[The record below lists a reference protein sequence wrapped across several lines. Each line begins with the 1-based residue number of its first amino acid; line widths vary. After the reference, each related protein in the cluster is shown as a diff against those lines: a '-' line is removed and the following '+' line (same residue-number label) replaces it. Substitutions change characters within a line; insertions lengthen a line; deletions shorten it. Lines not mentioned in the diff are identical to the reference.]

1 MDGSS
6 SDQPTL
12 QRRSSQV
19 SYATV
24 NGITLPNYSHI
35 STKPKKASKSES
47 SEDNLSDEEAL
58 AENDANLCAPRNVV
72 TDQLLFWVFQ
82 KCLFLAFL
90 GIIMDVNSAVLFLGG
105 TFKFFFDPATHIK
118 SKEIPIISIFNGILN
133 PFSTPCRKPCAYLP
147 EKTTKRLNYVS

>member
-90 GIIMDVNSAVLFLGG
+90 GIIMDVNSAVLSWEAHSNSFLIQQHASNQ
-105 TFKFFFDPATHIK
+105 KKCP
-118 SKEIPIISIFNGILN
+118 SY
-133 PFSTPCRKPCAYLP
+133 PFSMVY
-147 EKTTKRLNYVS
+147 

>member
-58 AENDANLCAPRNVV
+58 AENDANLCAPRNVISCYSWF
-72 TDQLLFWVFQ
+72 TKND
-82 KCLFLAFL
+82 
-90 GIIMDVNSAVLFLGG
+90 
-105 TFKFFFDPATHIK
+105 
-118 SKEIPIISIFNGILN
+118 PIICSN
-133 PFSTPCRKPCAYLP
+133 PIVEIHQTCM
-147 EKTTKRLNYVS
+147 

>member
-90 GIIMDVNSAVLFLGG
+90 GIIREGVRGVAGVASATPYFG
-105 TFKFFFDPATHIK
+105 
-118 SKEIPIISIFNGILN
+118 PIRFGSNN
-133 PFSTPCRKPCAYLP
+133 Y
-147 EKTTKRLNYVS
+147 EKI

>member
-105 TFKFFFDPATHIK
+105 TFKFFFDPATRIK